1 MQHPRRWGWDG
12 WDFLNDFGGLGLG
25 VLEDVCGKGLKK
37 GVLVENVAEWCINMC
52 IVNGG
57 CMFVSAL
64 CLLAVTCFCSSVL
77 RLLHR

>member
-1 MQHPRRWGWDG
+1 MMVGDWDWECWRWK
-12 WDFLNDFGGLGLG
+12 G
-25 VLEDVCGKGLKK
+25 VEK

-57 CMFVSAL
+57 CMFVSAP
-64 CLLAVTCFCSSVL
+64 CLPAVTCFCSSVL